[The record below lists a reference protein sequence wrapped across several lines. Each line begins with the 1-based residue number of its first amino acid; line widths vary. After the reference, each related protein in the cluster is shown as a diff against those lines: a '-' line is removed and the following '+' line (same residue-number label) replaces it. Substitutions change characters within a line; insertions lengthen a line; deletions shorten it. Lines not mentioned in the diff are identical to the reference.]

1 MFESE
6 QNIRGEVQLWVR
18 KALGLLT
25 TLAVAIPS
33 TYVEEVKHVADDAK
47 NVSFLLAHNVK
58 SFVNPQTPPDF
69 ESFSAKEAVDMT
81 QEMFHVTDGLYAD
94 SLDGATWFATVW
106 HHSRVLDMLH
116 IAALTQDETDTH
128 YTDLRDKA
136 EDALEYYMDDNAGDF
151 PPGYDPHYTVF
162 GTTDTERFVDDNLWL
177 AQHYMDRYTETRED
191 TYINKSRIAVDVAL
205 HEQEADG
212 GVFWKSQFADEQ
224 NQDRVV
230 VSNATAIPP
239 LVDIYLGGY
248 ANDEYI
254 DSAERIYEWLQ
265 QLKDPKTGLYFDKF
279 WSNGEIDETFHT
291 YVQGKMIEATIA
303 LNKIDPARYPLSTA
317 VELANASLD
326 YFGRSGYG
334 DAAFDSIYFQ
344 SVMSLA
350 SIVHDADLTR
360 KVSNGIDSARGL
372 AYRSNNVSRV
382 AGAASLA
389 LLDEME
395 LAEWFKLQ

>member
-1 MFESE
+1 MRPIALKMF
-6 QNIRGEVQLWVR
+6 
-18 KALGLLT
+18 
-25 TLAVAIPS
+25 AVI
-33 TYVEEVKHVADDAK
+33 
-47 NVSFLLAHNVK
+47 
-58 SFVNPQTPPDF
+58 
-69 ESFSAKEAVDMT
+69 
-81 QEMFHVTDGLYAD
+81 
-94 SLDGATWFATVW
+94 
-106 HHSRVLDMLH
+106 
-116 IAALTQDETDTH
+116 
-128 YTDLRDKA
+128 
-136 EDALEYYMDDNAGDF
+136 
-151 PPGYDPHYTVF
+151 YTVF

-224 NQDRVV
+224 NHDRVV

-239 LVDIYLGGY
+239 LVDMYLGGY